1 MDALK
6 ADNDALKQSSHPPK
20 GKGNDTNKLEQLELE
35 NEVLNE
41 QINELKAQLYMSSAM
56 GDDEWFKNS
65 ATRHEV
71 MRWACGL
78 QFTIMLT
85 ALLEMLVQIDERNG
99 VLPDSALKSHGV
111 ACRGRFW
118 IQWHLHDLQK
128 GLMTT
133 VSVDV
138 KEYCNREQPPSASPF
153 EIEQTAGS
161 LGEEEAGKP
170 EHAKIQR
177 VTTNDVKRELSFKR
191 RQRQSG
197 PMPTEE
203 TLAASKMHML
213 KKNPFEEQFD
223 AASKKGC
230 IESCADGMKMMFS
243 FSADSNEPFVN
254 RIAGGVVFKT
264 LAMIAIVANAV
275 YLGWAA
281 DQNVRNSWRR
291 LEGTPKHSISRDP
304 DIAFFCWFAVE
315 LLIRLAAERLDFVAG
330 DDAWWNLLDCF
341 LVAESFVTLVWDVPS
356 GFSFLRI
363 LRVFRLIR
371 IVRLVRTVQA
381 LRKLRTMI
389 FAMINS
395 LADLLWALQVVFL
408 IVFVFSLV
416 FNNAVAAH
424 FDDIQIENPAHANKL
439 EDAIEVNKYYGTLFR
454 SMVSLWS
461 AVSGGNDWYQY
472 AEVLHGINL
481 GDFYFLM
488 FNFYIAFCV
497 VGLFNVVTGVF
508 VDSAVCTRTEDEIVQ
523 GYLDEMR
530 SMTESIKGFLKKAD
544 KDASGTLTYEE
555 FQAHMA
561 NPVVKAYFS
570 GLDIDPDETKIIFTL
585 LDSDCNGDIDI
596 EEFVHGTMKLKGYAA
611 WLECVTTACG

>member
-20 GKGNDTNKLEQLELE
+20 GKANDTNKLEQLELE

-65 ATRHEV
+65 ATR
-71 MRWACGL
+71 MAWLAGADSGSNGIS
-78 QFTIMLT
+78 TIFRK
-85 ALLEMLVQIDERNG
+85 ESPKKVSFSQVVPKPEEQDER
-99 VLPDSALKSHGV
+99 
-111 ACRGRFW
+111 
-118 IQWHLHDLQK
+118 
-128 GLMTT
+128 
-133 VSVDV
+133 
-138 KEYCNREQPPSASPF
+138 PPSASPF
-153 EIEQTAGS
+153 EIEQTGS
-161 LGEEEAGKP
+161 LGEDEAGKP

-264 LAMIAIVANAV
+264 LAMVAIVANAV

-291 LEGTPKHSISRDP
+291 LEGTPKYPTTRDP
-304 DIAFFCWFAVE
+304 DIAFFCWFALE
-315 LLIRLAAERLDFVAG
+315 ILIRLAAERLEFVTG

-424 FDDIQIENPAHANKL
+424 FDDIQIENPAHADKL
-439 EDAIEVNKYYGTLFR
+439 EDAIEINKYYGTLFR

-472 AEVLHGINL
+472 AEVLHGISM

-596 EEFVHGTMKLKGYAA
+596 EEFVHGTMKLKGYATKLDIMA
-611 WLECVTTACG
+611 LMYDTTKQSMRFEALCDYLESQISDIVEALPVEQTDSRRRSV

>member
-1 MDALK
+1 MAWLAG
-6 ADNDALKQSSHPPK
+6 ADTPSTSNGISAIFRRDPSKKLMQQQQQEPAKKVSFSQVVPK
-20 GKGNDTNKLEQLELE
+20 PEEQ
-35 NEVLNE
+35 
-41 QINELKAQLYMSSAM
+41 
-56 GDDEWFKNS
+56 
-65 ATRHEV
+65 
-71 MRWACGL
+71 
-78 QFTIMLT
+78 
-85 ALLEMLVQIDERNG
+85 DERPPPLDPTMIG
-99 VLPDSALKSHGV
+99 QATLEES
-111 ACRGRFW
+111 RGSF
-118 IQWHLHDLQK
+118 
-128 GLMTT
+128 
-133 VSVDV
+133 
-138 KEYCNREQPPSASPF
+138 
-153 EIEQTAGS
+153 
-161 LGEEEAGKP
+161 GEEPEAEDGSRFEP
-170 EHAKIQR
+170 VKIQR

-213 KKNPFEEQFD
+213 KKNPFEEQLD
-223 AASKKGC
+223 AASKKSC
-230 IESCADGMKMMFS
+230 MESCGDGMRMMFS
-243 FSADSNEPFVN
+243 FQSESNEPLVN
-254 RIAGGVVFKT
+254 RIAGGFVFKT

-281 DQNVRNSWRR
+281 DQNVQNSYRR
-291 LEGTPKHSISRDP
+291 LEGRSKLPVTRDP
-304 DIAFFCWFAVE
+304 DIAFFCWFALE
-315 LLIRLAAERLDFVAG
+315 ILIRMAAERLAFVTG

-341 LVAESFVTLVWDVPS
+341 LVVESFVSLVWDVPATL
-356 GFSFLRI
+356 SFLRI

-424 FDDIQIENPAHANKL
+424 FDSLQGLNDEAETLN
-439 EDAIEVNKYYGTLFR
+439 EYYGTLFR
-454 SMVSLWS
+454 SMVSLWC
-461 AVSGGNDWYQY
+461 AVSGGNDWFQY
-472 AEVLHGINL
+472 AGVLQKISM
-481 GDFYFLM
+481 GDFYFVM

-596 EEFVHGTMKLKGYAA
+596 EEFVHGTMKLKGYATGLA
-611 WLECVTTACG
+611 RIMGPLKVLLEKLVESP